1 MFRPFEPDG
10 SATQNSAMD
19 GNAKTITLTVTAGR
33 DTSVYIAVSGTQNV
47 FMRLDGTAPTT
58 SNALCLLPGTAQ
70 TFSMPSGKNTVKL
83 IGAAG
88 STVYVTSG
96 SYL

>member
-10 SATQNSAMD
+10 STTQNAAMD
-19 GNAKTITLTVTAGR
+19 GSAKTITLAHAAGR
-33 DTSVYIAVSGTQNV
+33 NTSVYIAVSGTQNV
-47 FMRLDGTAPTT
+47 FMRLDGTTPTI
-58 SNALCLLPGTAQ
+58 SNGICLLPGTAQ
-70 TFSMPSGKNTVKL
+70 TFSMPSEKTTVKL

>member
-10 SATQNSAMD
+10 TGTQNAVMD
-19 GNAKTITLTVTAGR
+19 GTAKTITLNVTAGR
-33 DTSVYIAVSGTQNV
+33 NTSIYVAVSGSQNV

-58 SNALCLLPGTAQ
+58 SNALCLLAGSQQ
-70 TFSMPSGKNTVKL
+70 TFSMPTGKNTVKL
-83 IGAAG
+83 IGSAG